1 MTKQKWKN
9 GPQNSLDKECLEYFR
24 EKPVFDRVL
33 RGFREKYAS
42 YGSFSGTV
50 TLRKLSE
57 EELEDL
63 EGFFQ
68 KNYHGKKSVSVSA
81 AGFKKAL
88 EDSRFSE
95 MEPKRLLEMYFR
107 EEMTG
112 KKEQKQ
118 QEMQRWRQIFLNL
131 ESRYRGTPA
140 QAWIHELKNQDEKL
154 KTGLIPYLAK
164 RHRENGKSQEET
176 VGNQEE
182 TQKVL
187 RLAADIINAFPCRQ
201 DKQEYLAVFAAMLT
215 GNPHAFDDGTRD
227 GQLLY
232 LLVQWM
238 EDSGSSDISDKL
250 TGKSSASEISSG
262 RQQIFPAL
270 KKQRQYLAAGILR
283 DDISNY
289 VVVSGIRA
297 WKKNGEL
304 HGGMD
309 GFCREGDMV
318 QVPLSVIAGWC
329 RVSCP
334 GNTIHVVE
342 NPSVYAMLCRK
353 WQGTMACMC
362 MNGQPRLSALLLLD
376 LLAEAGVKV
385 FYAGDFDPEGLLIAQ
400 KLRQYYSGEFRYWH
414 MSETVYEQSRSDE
427 KISEKRL
434 KMLDRITD
442 EELLKTAEAV
452 RESRLAGYQE
462 TVWEIYLE

>member
-1 MTKQKWKN
+1 MTKQNWKN
-9 GPQNSLDKECLEYFR
+9 GPQNSLDRECLEYFR
-24 EKPVFDRVL
+24 EKTVFDRVL

-68 KNYHGKKSVSVSA
+68 KNYHGRKSVSVSA

-88 EDSRFSE
+88 EDSRFGE
-95 MEPKRLLEMYFR
+95 IEPKRLLEMYFR

-118 QEMQRWRQIFLNL
+118 QEMQGWRQIFSNL
-131 ESRYRGTPA
+131 ESRYRGTSA
-140 QAWIHELKNQDEKL
+140 QTWIHELKNQDEKL

-164 RHRENGKSQEET
+164 RHRENGKNPEET
-176 VGNQEE
+176 E
-182 TQKVL
+182 KVL
-187 RLAADIINAFPCRQ
+187 YLAADIINSFPCRQ
-201 DKQEYLAVFAAMLT
+201 DRREYLAVFAAMMT

-238 EDSGSSDISDKL
+238 ESSDSSDISDKP
-250 TGKSSASEISSG
+250 TGKSSAPEVSSV
-262 RQQIFPAL
+262 RQHIFPAL
-270 KKQRQYLAAGILR
+270 KKQRRYLAAGILR

-289 VVVSGIRA
+289 VMISGIRA

-304 HGGMD
+304 HGGME
-309 GFCREGDMV
+309 GFCREGDVV
-318 QVPLSVIAGWC
+318 QVPLSVIAGWG

-334 GNTIHVVE
+334 GDTIHVVE

-353 WQGTMACMC
+353 WQGTRACMC

-376 LLAEAGVKV
+376 LMAEAGVKV

-400 KLRQYYSGEFRYWH
+400 KLKKYYQGEFRYWY
-414 MSETVYEQSRSDE
+414 MSEKVYEQSRSDE

-442 EELLKTAEAV
+442 EELLETAEAV

-462 TVWEIYLE
+462 NVWEIYLE

>member
-9 GPQNSLDKECLEYFR
+9 GPQNSLDRECLEYFR
-24 EKPVFDRVL
+24 EKTVFDRVL

-68 KNYHGKKSVSVSA
+68 KNYHGQKSVSVSA

-88 EDSRFSE
+88 EDSRFGE

-107 EEMTG
+107 EEITG

-118 QEMQRWRQIFLNL
+118 QEMQEWQQIFLNL
-131 ESRYRGTPA
+131 ESRYSGTPA
-140 QAWIHELKNQDEKL
+140 EAWIYELKNQDEKL
-154 KTGLIPYLAK
+154 KAGLIPYLAK
-164 RHRENGKSQEET
+164 RHRENGRNQEEISRKQEDT
-176 VGNQEE
+176 VRKQEE

-187 RLAADIINAFPCRQ
+187 CLAADIINAFPCRQ

-238 EDSGSSDISDKL
+238 ENAGRKERE
-250 TGKSSASEISSG
+250 TAEIASG

-289 VVVSGIRA
+289 AMISGIRA

-304 HGGMD
+304 HAGMD
-309 GFCREGDMV
+309 GFCREGNMV
-318 QVPLSVIAGWC
+318 QVPLSVIAGWGK
-329 RVSCP
+329 VSCP
-334 GNTIHVVE
+334 VNTIHIVE

-353 WQGTMACMC
+353 WKGDRACMC

-400 KLRQYYSGEFRYWH
+400 KLRQYYPGEFRYWH

-442 EELLKTAEAV
+442 EELQETAEAL
-452 RESRLAGYQE
+452 RKRGLAGYQE
-462 TVWEIYLE
+462 NVWEIYLE